1 MSDTPETDGEW
12 NRIACY
18 EHPQFEQALADF
30 ARNLER
36 ERDAVEDACEQ
47 RFSDVRDVLCNAMPD
62 ANAPTKKLAE
72 LLVEERD
79 KYQEQ
84 ADVLLYRLGNTQ
96 ERMINA
102 ERERNEWKEVAEGSL
117 LGAIHERDEA
127 RELAANL
134 EISLTAAI
142 RSANIRQDETEHAM
156 HECSELRILVDG
168 LSEMTHELSE
178 DRNLWKTEAEKWRD
192 IAYGNRH

>member
-1 MSDTPETDGEW
+1 MSDTPETDHAAFVLEDW
-12 NRIACY
+12 RESYDVVLVSFA
-18 EHPQFEQALADF
+18 EQ
-30 ARNLER
+30 LER
-36 ERDAVEDACEQ
+36 ERDAVEQEVA
-47 RFSDVRDVLCNAMPD
+47 DVRDVLLDAMPHIGGS
-62 ANAPTKKLAE
+62 TKKLAE

-79 KYQEQ
+79 
-84 ADVLLYRLGNTQ
+84 
-96 ERMINA
+96 
-102 ERERNEWKEVAEGSL
+102 EWKEVAEGNL

-134 EISLTAAI
+134 EVSLTASI
-142 RSANIRQDETEHAM
+142 RSANARQDETEHAM

>member
-1 MSDTPETDGEW
+1 MSNTPETEKLNGRLDYSLTD
-12 NRIACY
+12 AY
-18 EHPQFEQALADF
+18 LLMTKH
-30 ARNLER
+30 ARKLER
-36 ERDAVEDACEQ
+36 ER
-47 RFSDVRDVLCNAMPD
+47 N
-62 ANAPTKKLAE
+62 
-72 LLVEERD
+72 
-79 KYQEQ
+79 
-84 ADVLLYRLGNTQ
+84 
-96 ERMINA
+96 
-102 ERERNEWKEVAEGSL
+102 
-117 LGAIHERDEA
+117 EA

-142 RSANIRQDETEHAM
+142 KSANVRQDETEHAM

>member
-1 MSDTPETDGEW
+1 MSNTPETDGEW

-30 ARNLER
+30 AR
-36 ERDAVEDACEQ
+36 
-47 RFSDVRDVLCNAMPD
+47 
-62 ANAPTKKLAE
+62 KL
-72 LLVEERD
+72 
-79 KYQEQ
+79 
-84 ADVLLYRLGNTQ
+84 
-96 ERMINA
+96 
-102 ERERNEWKEVAEGSL
+102 ERERNEWKQVAEGNL

-134 EISLTAAI
+134 EVSLTAAI
-142 RSANIRQDETEHAM
+142 RSANARQDETEQAM

-192 IAYGNRH
+192 IAYGNRN